1 MSCCDGWKYRDDE
14 VNGICPEC
22 GGPTVDGEAQEGC
35 NWSLV
40 ECEECGDA
48 PCDGSC

>member
-22 GGPTVDGEAQEGC
+22 GGLTVDGEAQEGC